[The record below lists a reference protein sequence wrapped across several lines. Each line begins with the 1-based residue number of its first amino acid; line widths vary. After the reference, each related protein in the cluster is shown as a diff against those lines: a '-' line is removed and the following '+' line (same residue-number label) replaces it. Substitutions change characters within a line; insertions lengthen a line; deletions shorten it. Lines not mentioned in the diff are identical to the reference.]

1 MLSAALAEHA
11 AQEQFP
17 PGMGAQK
24 RLQAHSLGG
33 RAVPPGMDAS
43 CKL

>member
-1 MLSAALAEHA
+1 MLSVALAEHA

-17 PGMGAQK
+17 PGVDAQK

-33 RAVPPGMDAS
+33 GTVHPYMDAS